1 MTTWQILVAA
11 GISVL
16 VGILTNWLTSILSR
30 PSPRVALLSA
40 AGAFA
45 LAALGLW
52 LTNPPTGDPCAAIK
66 GRLEPFGTTAA
77 QGDVKTFGVQR
88 NGGDGRDLVYDWSAT
103 RGLIRPGLNSNSP
116 QAQYQAPTDY
126 VGEDTVRV
134 HVRAPGCGE
143 RGAATW
149 TATVVVVEAV
159 TMMPPTHTPPS
170 SPTPTNTP
178 TRAAP
183 SPTPTLPPGAEGV
196 RDKDKAVMVFVP
208 AGTFTMGSTPEQ
220 IDAALAL
227 CLEIVGE
234 QCQRDW
240 FSDEEPSHD
249 VTLDAFWLDRFEV
262 TNFQYAQCVNA
273 GECETAPYA
282 TDTDYNGQNQP
293 VVGVSWQDAANY
305 CAWAGARLPSEA
317 EWEYAARGPESR
329 LYPWG
334 NEFDG
339 SRLNFCDASC
349 QFDWKDIAVNDG
361 YALTA
366 PVGNFPGVTS
376 WVGAM
381 DMAGNVWE
389 WVNDW
394 YQSDYYTRFV
404 SHNPPGPTEEES
416 DGTKVLR
423 GGAWLGNR
431 NGVRCANRYGGVPH
445 IRDNDVGFRCASTS
459 S

>member
-66 GRLEPFGTTAA
+66 GTLEPFGTTAA
-77 QGDVKTFGVQR
+77 QGDIKTFAIQR
-88 NGGDGRDLVYDWSAT
+88 NGSDGRDLVYDWSAA
-103 RGLIRPGLNSNSP
+103 RGLIHPGLNSNSP

-126 VGEDTVRV
+126 VGEDTVSV

-143 RGAATW
+143 RGATTW

-159 TMMPPTHTPPS
+159 TMLPPTHTPPS
-170 SPTPTNTP
+170 SPTPTASATPPAPTNTP

-208 AGTFTMGSTPEQ
+208 AGTFTMGSTDA
-220 IDAALAL
+220 DAAA
-227 CLEIVGE
+227 
-234 QCQRDW
+234 D
-240 FSDEEPSHD
+240 SDEKPAHD
-249 VTLDAFWLDRFEV
+249 VTLDAFWLDKFEV
-262 TNFQYAQCVNA
+262 TNFQYAQCVEA
-273 GECETAPYA
+273 GECEPSSRAGDGDFNSA
-282 TDTDYNGQNQP
+282 LQP
-293 VVGVSWQDAANY
+293 VVDVSWQDAANY
-305 CAWAGARLPSEA
+305 CAWAGARLPTEA
-317 EWEYAARGPESR
+317 EWEYAARGPDN
-329 LYPWG
+329 LIYPWG
-334 NEFDG
+334 DAFDG
-339 SRLNFCDASC
+339 SRLNFCDAYCS
-349 QFDWKDIAVNDG
+349 QSWNDASVNDG
-361 YALTA
+361 YALTS
-366 PVGNFPGVTS
+366 PVGSYPAGAS

-394 YQSDYYTRFV
+394 FQSDYYTRFV
-404 SHNPPGPTEEES
+404 SQNPPGPTEEES

-423 GGAWLGNR
+423 GGAWHYDR
-431 NGVRCANRYGGVPH
+431 NVVRCANRGGDGPLY
-445 IRDNDVGFRCASTS
+445 RYDDVGFRCASTS

>member
-30 PSPRVALLSA
+30 PSSRVALLSA

-149 TATVVVVEAV
+149 MATVVVVEVV
-159 TMMPPTHTPPS
+159 TMLPPTETLPP
-170 SPTPTNTP
+170 SPTPTVSITPLSPTP
-178 TRAAP
+178 TGTTP
-183 SPTPTLPPGAEGV
+183 PPTPTLPPITEGL
-196 RDKDKAVMVFVP
+196 RDKDKAVMVLVP
-208 AGTFTMGSTPEQ
+208 AGTFTMGSTDA
-220 IDAALAL
+220 DAAA
-227 CLEIVGE
+227 
-234 QCQRDW
+234 D
-240 FSDEEPSHD
+240 SDEKPAHD
-249 VTLDAFWLDRFEV
+249 VTLDAFWLDKFEV

-273 GECETAPYA
+273 GGCETSGYA
-282 TDTDYNGQNQP
+282 TNTDYNGQNQP

-317 EWEYAARGPESR
+317 EWEYAARGPDSL

-334 NEFDG
+334 NQEP
-339 SRLNFCDASC
+339 SC
-349 QFDWKDIAVNDG
+349 QLANLAGCVSRPADVG
-361 YALTA
+361 SYLTGA
-366 PVGNFPGVTS
+366 S
-376 WVGAM
+376 WVGAL

-404 SHNPPGPTEEES
+404 SPNPPGPTEAES

-423 GGAWLGNR
+423 GGAWPSNR
-431 NGVRCANRYGGVPH
+431 DLVRCAYRDWSDPH
-445 IRDNDVGFRCASTS
+445 YRIINVGFRCASTS